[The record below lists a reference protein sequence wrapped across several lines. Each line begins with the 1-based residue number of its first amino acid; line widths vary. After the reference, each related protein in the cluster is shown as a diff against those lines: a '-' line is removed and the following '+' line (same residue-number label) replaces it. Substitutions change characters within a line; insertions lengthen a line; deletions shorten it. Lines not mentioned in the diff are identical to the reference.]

1 MEIDHTT
8 AYALFDLD
16 NCISDDAWRIPRIAW
31 HEENPDRRYAA
42 YHALAP
48 FDEPRNLHW
57 VRLAMRSGRHPLFS
71 TARPE
76 TLRVQTAEWIRRH
89 VGVERVLLFMRAEG
103 DHRRS
108 VELKREHLLR
118 MREHGIS
125 PQRILQ
131 AADDRPD
138 VVAMY
143 REHGIPAS
151 VLSIHNVCAYT
162 PPVPQWK
169 GA

>member
-1 MEIDHTT
+1 MTT
-8 AYALFDLD
+8 QTPEPAYALFDID
-16 NCISDDAWRIPRIAW
+16 NCLSNDAWRIPRIHW
-31 HEENPDRRYAA
+31 HEHDPDRRYAT

-48 FDEPRNLHW
+48 FDEPGNLHW
-57 VRLAMRSGRHPLFS
+57 ARLAMRSGRTLIFS

-76 TLRVQTAEWIRRH
+76 SQRVQTAEWLQRALGCSTR
-89 VGVERVLLFMRAEG
+89 FMLMRESG

-108 VELKREHLLR
+108 VDLKREHIAR
-118 MREHGIS
+118 FREMGIP

-131 AADDRPD
+131 AHDDRPD

-143 REHGIPAS
+143 KEHGIPAS
-151 VLSIHNVCAYT
+151 VLSIHGVCAYT
-162 PPVPQWK
+162 PPAPV